1 MNKNI
6 YYIIIIT
13 SIVILA
19 SCSQDFYLKKANKEY
34 NDNNFYLASIEYK
47 QAISRGSYIS
57 DDNNLKIANTF
68 YNIKDYKTALKFYNK
83 VDVSKKDSKSQLNY
97 AKILQFNKDF
107 KKAKQAFINLKKIG
121 SKQYNDSTIDKFI
134 ESCVLSLNNTKPSN
148 KQYKINKS
156 KINVQGESFGLC
168 FYNSGVLYS
177 APVKLENNYIVDIPF
192 TVDKYGNT
200 IKNIYYS
207 NISDKGEILDSSIFI
222 DSANQKHHIG
232 SVSYL
237 PDSNRFYFSE
247 TVKEKKN
254 SIIKIFSIDKI
265 GEEFKNLKELSFN
278 SNSYSCAHPSI
289 TADGKTLFFTSDMS
303 GGYGKTDIYST
314 TFENGK
320 WKKPVNLGKEVNT
333 EANEMFPYIKRMI
346 PFLDLKA
353 INNQYKD
360 EIENAINRVINSGW
374 YLLGKEVNTEAN
386 EMFPYIK
393 ENGVLY
399 YSSNG
404 KVGFG
409 GLDIYYALKKN
420 NKWTHIVH
428 KDMPLN
434 SYADDFAYV
443 ENTKNN
449 KQIYFS
455 SNRNSK
461 PGFDNIYF
469 AQKLDL
475 PPDTIK
481 GRIIDNLTDKALDG
495 ATLCLLIDSV
505 SGDTLAKAYTDENGN
520 YTLIIPKKREEDDE
534 EHLFTVIKKDGYED
548 KVIDFEGRY
557 NDTDRPS
564 LSNLDIA
571 MKLTIKEEQ
580 VIEFHNIYFDFGKAD
595 LKPSSVQVLDKLVKV
610 MNENPKMKI
619 ELSAHTDSKSSKR
632 YNKKLSYKRANSAKI
647 YMLSKGIV
655 SNKIVATGYG
665 ETRILNR
672 CKDGVDC
679 SDEEHAINRRIEVK
693 VLSN

>member
-333 EANEMFPYIKRMI
+333 EANEMFPYIK
-346 PFLDLKA
+346 
-353 INNQYKD
+353 
-360 EIENAINRVINSGW
+360 
-374 YLLGKEVNTEAN
+374 
-386 EMFPYIK
+386 

-655 SNKIVATGYG
+655 SNRIVAKGYG

>member
-333 EANEMFPYIKRMI
+333 EANEMFPYIK
-346 PFLDLKA
+346 
-353 INNQYKD
+353 
-360 EIENAINRVINSGW
+360 
-374 YLLGKEVNTEAN
+374 
-386 EMFPYIK
+386 